1 MSRSYALSINAL
13 FVFDMYDLIRALFLK
28 VSFYLF
34 FPLLQQCMRRSNHI
48 NLTLTLKS

>member
-28 VSFYLF
+28 VSSHFYL
-34 FPLLQQCMRRSNHI
+34 LISNVK
-48 NLTLTLKS
+48 LTLSSFSNGLPF